1 MYIGLRRNKMKSF
14 QEYFNLSEGMYD
26 PSIFKAVFLA
36 GGPGSGKSFIVGKT
50 GLTSL
55 GFKVVNSDDAFE
67 KAMKKVGM
75 EPSPQNIESPA
86 GQNLRAKAKKFTGN
100 KQETYVH
107 GRLGLVIDGT
117 GRDAKKIKKQAGD
130 LKKLGYDVAMIFVNT
145 DLETAQ
151 RRNLERKRSL
161 DSKRVETAWTDV
173 QKNIGLFQSYF
184 GKKHFTVVDNSDNM
198 DSEKESTRAYREVS
212 KFAKQKPENSIAI
225 NWINAEKDA
234 LKRHKSNEKTNPKII
249 RKPGT

>member
-1 MYIGLRRNKMKSF
+1 MQSF
-14 QEYFNLSEGMYD
+14 QEYFNLTEGMYD
-26 PSIFKAVFLA
+26 PAIFKAVFLA

-67 KAMKKVGM
+67 KAMKKIGM
-75 EPSPQNIESPA
+75 EPSPAAIASVI
-86 GQNLRAKAKKFTGN
+86 GQKLRDKAKKFTGT
-100 KQETYVH
+100 KQEVYVH

-117 GRDAKKIKKQAGD
+117 GRDAKKIKKQAGE

-151 RRNLERKRSL
+151 RRNLSRKRSL
-161 DSKRVETAWTDV
+161 DQKVVETAWTDV
-173 QKNIGLFQSYF
+173 QKNIGLFQTYF
-184 GKKHFTVVDNSDNM
+184 SKKHFTVVDNSDSM
-198 DSEKESTRAYREVS
+198 DSNKESTRAYREVS
-212 KFAKQKPENSIAI
+212 KFAKQKPENSVAIA
-225 NWINAEKDA
+225 WINAEKES
-234 LKRHKSNEKTNPKII
+234 LKNHKSKEETNPKII